1 MITFDKLIL
10 GICLWDDIIEFGGEE
25 SWQYSNSY
33 LPALAR
39 GIQDRQPEV
48 KIYKKTYFCFKIKKR
63 EFIYRLCD
71 QSV

>member
-1 MITFDKLIL
+1 MNIYFGSFFEENQKISKVS

-48 KIYKKTYFCFKIKKR
+48 HIKNSI
-63 EFIYRLCD
+63 FF
-71 QSV
+71 